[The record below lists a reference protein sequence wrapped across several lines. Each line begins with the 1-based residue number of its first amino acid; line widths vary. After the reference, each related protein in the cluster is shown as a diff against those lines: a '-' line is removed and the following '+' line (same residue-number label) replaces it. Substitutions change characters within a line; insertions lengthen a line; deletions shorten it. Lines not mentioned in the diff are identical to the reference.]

1 MTNKQKTS
9 SLIEDLTPDATAG
22 AAGDV
27 NPLQILGDKLD
38 EQYEAQTGM
47 QNKSAVWKNRINEQ
61 WFDILRMAG
70 AVTTGSSGT
79 SALFNNKT
87 GGYSIGRKKKK
98 RKEDKK

>member
-9 SLIEDLTPDATAG
+9 SLVQDLTPDATAG

-27 NPLQILGDKLD
+27 NPLQVLGNKLD
-38 EQYEAQTGM
+38 EVAAEQQNQA
-47 QNKSAVWKNRINEQ
+47 NKSAVWKNRKNEQ
-61 WFDILRMAG
+61 WFNILRMAG